1 MGNINVACSYL
12 LILYNYNHAYTLVST
27 QSFLHVSQF
36 RVLSFF
42 TSTSRQE
49 LYSRHFCFAA
59 VPDPKGPSVIISS
72 QLQYSTSLL
81 VTWSNI
87 LVNMVFSEHTA
98 CCKSF
103 CFRWHCMCRIVWQKE
118 ITWLFVTKP
127 AKGTK
132 LAHNTPYHKHEY
144 LKFCV

>member
-42 TSTSRQE
+42 TSTSRWE

-59 VPDPKGPSVIISS
+59 VPDPKGPSALISS

-81 VTWSNI
+81 VTWPNI
-87 LVNMVFSEHTA
+87 LVNMVFFEYTA
-98 CCKSF
+98 CCKGF
-103 CFRWHCMCRIVWQKE
+103 WHCMYRIVR
-118 ITWLFVTKP
+118 INMTKRDYVIICDQ
-127 AKGTK
+127 ASKKGTSW
-132 LAHNTPYHKHEY
+132 HKIHHIT
-144 LKFCV
+144 KT